1 MPRSG
6 PSGPSL
12 SRRRLL
18 QTAGG
23 VLLAGTAGTGV
34 WAWLSPDGT
43 RPPPPA
49 REQESAEVPAEQVFL
64 HVIAHPDDGLFFMN
78 PGLEQAIRSGART
91 VTVCLTGGESDGRN
105 ALGHT
110 ALHDRVVADR
120 PAFARARV
128 NGLLAA
134 HAQMATGDRES
145 VWDAQARSLLPG
157 FQVEVQTLRAAP
169 QHQLVFLELV
179 EARAVYQPRAT
190 SLRGLWLGVIDAL
203 PTLRPEGTPVRRQ
216 FRYTRDQVT
225 DTLAA
230 VLAWVRPTV
239 VRTLDPNAVHSDKK
253 PLPASDPRLAGLRYF
268 DHQDHT
274 ASAHFTQ
281 AALARYWGR
290 ARPAPTVVE
299 NYLGYELGVL
309 PGDLDR
315 STVRHKAATLDVY
328 GWADHR
334 HCADPAGC
342 GDRKVGGTALNGSP
356 RSWTRSTRLR
366 APGSNAWLRP
376 ARDGRLTAFAVLS
389 GAAYCWAE
397 TRPGSGRFG
406 APVRVGGDLLQGQLH
421 VVRHPDGTLQLFA
434 SRTVL
439 PGPGTAHR
447 RELVTARQDGTGR
460 GGAPAFGPWESLGS
474 PDPEPVRSLEIG
486 FPAAVAAPDGTV
498 HLFVRTWD
506 GGIGHRSGPHGGQ
519 WSDWDRL
526 EGPAGIGT
534 LRASP
539 QIVDGIDA
547 CVDSDGLV
555 HLVAPTVRSVQ
566 HWVSKEPG
574 AAPRPGAITGLP
586 EPGGPVSI
594 VPLAG
599 GLVRIA
605 YRRSESA
612 RVLIAERQRPLGNW
626 RVAGQCERAG
636 GYGRVALAPA
646 GSGDRMVLAARDD
659 AGDIRVAMAQ
669 AAPKPWQRCRLPH
682 SAAAGVAHDVAGRAV
697 LVALGNDGRLYAA
710 RQRKAGQT
718 APFQGWRGQAGPP
731 ERTGGS
737 G

>member
-1 MPRSG
+1 M
-6 PSGPSL
+6 

-18 QTAGG
+18 QATGGAVLAATAG
-23 VLLAGTAGTGV
+23 AGV
-34 WAWLSPDGT
+34 WAWLSPDTT
-43 RPPPPA
+43 RPAAPA
-49 REQESAEVPAEQVFL
+49 REQESAEEPDEQVFL

-105 ALGHT
+105 APRGS
-110 ALHDRVVADR
+110 ALYRRTIPNR

-134 HAQMATGDRES
+134 HAQMATGDCES
-145 VWDAQARSLLPG
+145 AWDAEARTLLRG

-190 SLRGLWLGVIDAL
+190 SLRGLWLGVADSI
-203 PTLRPEGTPVRRQ
+203 PTLRPEGSPVQRQ

-225 DTLAA
+225 DTLTA
-230 VLAWVRPTV
+230 VLDWVRPTV
-239 VRTLDPNAVHSDKK
+239 VRTLDPNAVHSGKRALAT
-253 PLPASDPRLAGLRYF
+253 PDPRLAGLRYF

-281 AALARYWGR
+281 AALARYWGHG
-290 ARPAPTVVE
+290 RPAPAIVE

-309 PGDLDR
+309 PNDLDL
-315 STVRHKAATLDVY
+315 STARRKAGTLNVY

-334 HCADPAGC
+334 PCADPAGC
-342 GDRKVGGTALNGSP
+342 GDRKVGGSALNGSP
-356 RSWTRSTRLR
+356 RNWTRSTRLR
-366 APGSNAWLRP
+366 APGSNAWVRP
-376 ARDGRLTAFAVLS
+376 AADGRLTAFAVLG
-389 GAAYCWAE
+389 GAAYGWAE
-397 TRPGSGRFG
+397 IGVGSGRFG
-406 APVRVGGDLLQGQLH
+406 APTGLGGQLLQGQLH
-421 VVRHPDGTLQLFA
+421 AVRHPDGTLQLFG

-439 PGPGTAHR
+439 PGPGVDHHR
-447 RELVTARQDGTGR
+447 EVVTARQTGPGRDGV
-460 GGAPAFGPWESLGS
+460 PAFGEWESLGS
-474 PDPEPVRSLEIG
+474 PERDPVRSLEIG

-498 HLFVRTWD
+498 HVFVRTWD

-519 WSDWDRL
+519 WSPWGVL
-526 EGPAGIGT
+526 EGPAGVGT

-547 CVDSDGLV
+547 CVDSEGLV
-555 HLVAPTVRSVQ
+555 HLVAPSVRTVQ
-566 HWVSKEPG
+566 HWVSKQPG
-574 AAPRPGAITGLP
+574 QTPRPGAATGLP

-594 VPLAG
+594 APLAG
-599 GLVRIA
+599 GVVRIA
-605 YRRSESA
+605 YRQSETA
-612 RVLIAERQRPLGNW
+612 RVLIAERQKAIGSW
-626 RVAGQCERAG
+626 RVAAQCERAG
-636 GYGRVALAPA
+636 GYGRVALAPT

-659 AGDIRVAMAQ
+659 AGDVRVAMAQ
-669 AAPKPWQRCRLPH
+669 AAPKPWQRCRLAH
-682 SAAAGVAHDVAGRAV
+682 SAAAGVVPDAAGRAV

-710 RQRKAGQT
+710 RQAKAGQT
-718 APFQGWRGQAGPP
+718 APFLAWRAQAGRP

-737 G
+737 V

>member
-1 MPRSG
+1 MPRPG
-6 PSGPSL
+6 PSGPSI

-18 QTAGG
+18 QATGG
-23 VLLAGTAGTGV
+23 VVLAGTAGTGV
-34 WAWLSPDGT
+34 WAWLSPDAT

-49 REQESAEVPAEQVFL
+49 REQESAEEPDEQVFL

-105 ALGHT
+105 APNHT
-110 ALHDRVVADR
+110 ALHDHVVPNR
-120 PAFARARV
+120 SAFARART

-134 HAQMATGDRES
+134 HAKMATGDLGS
-145 VWDAQARSLLPG
+145 VWDAEARTLLPG

-169 QHQLVFLELV
+169 QHQLVFVELV

-190 SLRGLWLGVIDAL
+190 SLRGLWLGVVDAL
-203 PTLRPEGTPVRRQ
+203 PTLRPEGSPVQRQ
-216 FRYTRDQVT
+216 FRYRREEVT

-230 VLAWVRPTV
+230 ILDWVRPTV

-253 PLPASDPRLAGLRYF
+253 PLPAPDPRLAGLRYF

-290 ARPAPTVVE
+290 GRPVPTVVE
-299 NYLGYELGVL
+299 SYLGYELGVL
-309 PGDLDR
+309 PGDLDP
-315 STVRHKAATLDVY
+315 STVRRKAGTLDVY

-334 HCADPAGC
+334 RCADPAGC

-366 APGSNAWLRP
+366 APGSNSWVRP
-376 ARDGRLTAFAVLS
+376 ARDGRLTAFAVLA
-389 GAAYCWAE
+389 GAAYGWAE

-406 APVRVGGDLLQGQLH
+406 APVRIGGELLQGQLH
-421 VVRHPDGTLQLFA
+421 VVRHPDGALQLFA
-434 SRTVL
+434 SRTIL
-439 PGPGTAHR
+439 PGPGTEHR
-447 RELVTARQDGTGR
+447 RELVAARQTGTGR
-460 GGAPAFGPWESLGS
+460 DGVPAFGPWESLGS

-519 WSDWDRL
+519 WSPWDRL
-526 EGPAGIGT
+526 EGPAGVGT

-555 HLVAPTVRSVQ
+555 HLVAPSVRTVQ

-574 AAPRPGAITGLP
+574 AAPRPGATTGLP
-586 EPGGPVSI
+586 EPGGPISI

-605 YRRSESA
+605 YRQSGTA
-612 RVLIAERQRPLGNW
+612 RVLLAERQRALGTW

-646 GSGDRMVLAARDD
+646 GGADRMVLAARDD
-659 AGDIRVAMAQ
+659 AGDVRVAMAQ
-669 AAPKPWQRCRLPH
+669 AGPKPWQRCRLSH
-682 SAAAGVAHDVAGRAV
+682 SAAAGVAHDAAGRAV

-710 RQRKAGQT
+710 RQARAGQT
-718 APFQGWRGQAGPP
+718 APFQGWRAQTGSP

>member
-1 MPRSG
+1 MT
-6 PSGPSL
+6 

-18 QTAGG
+18 QVTGGAVLAATAG
-23 VLLAGTAGTGV
+23 AGV
-34 WAWLSPDGT
+34 WAWTSPDT
-43 RPPPPA
+43 SRPAPPA
-49 REQESAEVPAEQVFL
+49 REQESAEEPDEQVFL

-105 ALGHT
+105 APRGT
-110 ALHDRVVADR
+110 ALHHRVIPDRS
-120 PAFARARV
+120 AFARARV

-134 HAQMATGDRES
+134 HAQMATGDPES
-145 VWDAQARSLLPG
+145 TWDAEARTLLRG

-179 EARAVYQPRAT
+179 EARAVYQPRAI
-190 SLRGLWLGVIDAL
+190 SLRGLWLGVADSI
-203 PTLRPEGTPVRRQ
+203 PTLRPEGSPVQRQ

-225 DTLAA
+225 DTLTA
-230 VLAWVRPTV
+230 VLDWVRPTV
-239 VRTLDPNAVHSDKK
+239 VRTLDPNAVHSGKR
-253 PLPASDPRLAGLRYF
+253 PLSTPDPRLAGLRYF

-290 ARPAPTVVE
+290 SRPAPTLVE

-309 PGDLDR
+309 PGDLDP
-315 STVRHKAATLDVY
+315 STVRRKAGTLNTY

-334 HCADPAGC
+334 PCADPAGC
-342 GDRKVGGTALNGSP
+342 GDRKVGGSALNGSP

-366 APGSNAWLRP
+366 APGSNAWVRP
-376 ARDGRLTAFAVLS
+376 ARDGRLTAFAVLG
-389 GAAYCWAE
+389 GAAYGWAE
-397 TRPGSGRFG
+397 TSAGSGRFG
-406 APVRVGGDLLQGQLH
+406 APYRIGGDLLQGQLH
-421 VVRHPDGTLQLFA
+421 VVRHPDGTLQLFG

-439 PGPGTAHR
+439 PGPDTDHR
-447 RELVTARQDGTGR
+447 RELVTARQSGTRPDGG
-460 GGAPAFGPWESLGS
+460 PAFGEWESLGS
-474 PDPEPVRSLEIG
+474 PDPDPVRSLEIG

-506 GGIGHRSGPHGGQ
+506 GGIGHRSGPHGAQ
-519 WSDWDRL
+519 WSPWDLL

-534 LRASP
+534 LKASP
-539 QIVDGIDA
+539 QVVDGIDA
-547 CVDSDGLV
+547 CVDSAGLIHV
-555 HLVAPTVRSVQ
+555 VAPSVRTVQ

-574 AAPRPGAITGLP
+574 RTPRPGAATGLP
-586 EPGGPVSI
+586 EPGGPISI
-594 VPLAG
+594 APLAG
-599 GLVRIA
+599 GVVRIA
-605 YRRSESA
+605 YRQSGTA
-612 RVLIAERQRPLGNW
+612 RVLIAERQRAVGSW

-636 GYGRVALAPA
+636 GYGRVALAPT

-659 AGDIRVAMAQ
+659 AGDVRVAMAQ
-669 AAPKPWQRCRLPH
+669 AAPKPWQRCRLAH
-682 SAAAGVAHDVAGRAV
+682 SAAAGVVHDAAGRAV

-710 RQRKAGQT
+710 RQAKAGQT
-718 APFQGWRGQAGPP
+718 APFLALRGQTGPP
-731 ERTGGS
+731 ERAGDDS